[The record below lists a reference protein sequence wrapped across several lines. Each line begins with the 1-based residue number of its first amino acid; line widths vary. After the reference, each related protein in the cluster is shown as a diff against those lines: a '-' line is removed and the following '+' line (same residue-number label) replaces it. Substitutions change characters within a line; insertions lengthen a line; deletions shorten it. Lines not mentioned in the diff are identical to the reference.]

1 MENKY
6 RWLTPESETFLQ
18 RDYLLAGQTLDERV
32 DIICAEAERR
42 LGIKD
47 FGKRFKENIQKG
59 WYSLSTPVWTNY
71 GTNRGLPISC
81 FGSFVDDNMESILH
95 SIAEVGM
102 MTKMGGGTSAYFGK
116 LRPRGSEIKDN
127 GQSAGSV
134 HQMQLFDKLITVV
147 SQGKTRRGNFAAY
160 LDIDHEDI
168 MEFLTIRGEG
178 SPIQDLSFGV
188 CVPSQWLK
196 EMKEGDAQK
205 RKVWAKVLQ
214 IRAEFGYPYI
224 QFTDNANNN
233 TVDVYKDKNR
243 KIYASNL
250 CSEIMLPSN
259 EDESFVCCLSS
270 MNLLHFDEWYE
281 TDAVKL
287 MVYFLDTVMEEFIEK
302 ASEIKFME
310 RAVTFAKKH
319 RALGLGRLGWHSYLQ
334 SKMIAFESL
343 EAKLYNVKIAKF
355 IKEESYKASAELAE
369 MFGEPEMLKG
379 YGRRNTTLNAD
390 APTKSSAFI
399 LGQVSESNEPAKA
412 NYYIKDLAKIKFTV
426 KNSHLE
432 KILEE
437 KGKNTQDVWNSIL
450 MNAGSVQHLD
460 FLSDHEKL
468 VFKTFAEISQREVI
482 IQASQRQKYIDQGQS
497 LNLMVH
503 PSIPTKDVNALL
515 LEAEELGIKALYYQY
530 SVNAAQA
537 FTRDILNCVSC
548 EA

>member
-6 RWLTPESETFLQ
+6 RWLTPESQTFLE
-18 RDYLLAGQTLDERV
+18 RDYLLTGQTLDQRV

-95 SIAEVGM
+95 NIAEVGM

-233 TVDVYKDKNR
+233 TVDVYKDKNK

-259 EDESFVCCLSS
+259 EEESFVCCLSS

-302 ASEIKFME
+302 ASKIKFME

-355 IKEESYKASAELAE
+355 IKEESYKASVELAE

-426 KNSHLE
+426 KNTHLE
-432 KILEE
+432 ALLIE
-437 KGKNTQDVWNSIL
+437 KEKNTQEVWNSIL
-450 MNAGSVQHLD
+450 MNAGSVQHLE

-497 LNLMVH
+497 LNLMIH
-503 PSIPTKDVNALL
+503 PSIPTKDVNALM

-537 FTRDILNCVSC
+537 FTREILACSSC

>member
-71 GTNRGLPISC
+71 ATNRGLPISC

-233 TVDVYKDKNR
+233 TVDVYKDKNK

-259 EDESFVCCLSS
+259 EEESFVCCLSS

-281 TDAVKL
+281 TDAVKM

-302 ASEIKFME
+302 ASKIKFME
-310 RAVTFAKKH
+310 RAVNFAKNH

-334 SKMIAFESL
+334 SKMIPFESL

-355 IKEESYKASAELAE
+355 IKEQSYEASAELAQ
-369 MFGEPEMLKG
+369 MFGEPEILKG

-426 KNSHLE
+426 KNPYLE
-432 KILEE
+432 ALLIE
-437 KGKNTQDVWNSIL
+437 KDKNTQDVWNSIL

-503 PSIPTKDVNALL
+503 PSIPTKDVNSLM

-537 FTRDILNCVSC
+537 FTRDILNCASC

>member
-1 MENKY
+1 
-6 RWLTPESETFLQ
+6 
-18 RDYLLAGQTLDERV
+18 
-32 DIICAEAERR
+32 
-42 LGIKD
+42 
-47 FGKRFKENIQKG
+47 
-59 WYSLSTPVWTNY
+59 
-71 GTNRGLPISC
+71 
-81 FGSFVDDNMESILH
+81 
-95 SIAEVGM
+95 M

-116 LRPRGSEIKDN
+116 LRARGSEIRDN

-134 HQMQLFDKLITVV
+134 HQMQMFDKLITVV

-160 LDIDHEDI
+160 LDIDHPDI
-168 MEFLTIRGEG
+168 MEFLTIRSEG

-196 EMKEGDAQK
+196 EMKEGDAAK

-214 IRAEFGYPYI
+214 IRSEFGFPYI
-224 QFTDNANNN
+224 QFTDNANN
-233 TVDVYKDKNR
+233 TVDVYKDKGM

-259 EDESFVCCLSS
+259 EKESFVCCLSS
-270 MNLLHFDEWYE
+270 MNLLHFDEWYQ

-302 ASEIKFME
+302 ASDIKFMD
-310 RAVTFAKKH
+310 RAVAFAKNH

-334 SKMIAFESL
+334 SKMIPFESL
-343 EAKLYNVKIAKF
+343 EAKMHNVKIAKY
-355 IKEESYKASAELAE
+355 IHEESYKASAELAQ
-369 MFGEPEMLKG
+369 MFGEPELLKG

-412 NYYIKDLAKIKFTV
+412 NYYIKDLAKIKYTV
-426 KNSHLE
+426 KNPYLE
-432 KILEE
+432 KLLEE
-437 KGKNTQDVWNSIL
+437 KGQNTQDVWNSIL
-450 MNAGSVQHLD
+450 MNAGSVQHLE
-460 FLSDHEKL
+460 FLTDHEKL

-503 PSIPTKDVNALL
+503 PSVPTKDVNSLM

>member
-6 RWLTPESETFLQ
+6 RWLTPESEIFLQ

-47 FGKRFKENIQKG
+47 FAKRFKENIQKG

>member
-18 RDYLLAGQTLDERV
+18 RDYLLTGQTLDERV

-302 ASEIKFME
+302 ASQIKFME

-437 KGKNTQDVWNSIL
+437 KGKNTQEVWNSIL
-450 MNAGSVQHLD
+450 MNAGSVQHLE

-537 FTRDILNCVSC
+537 FTRDILNCASC